1 MEELNKNQIVLLV
14 LFVSFVT
21 SIATGIV
28 TVTLM
33 DQSPKGVTQNISN
46 VVERTIERVVSN
58 NIVGNSKSEV
68 VPVMVTEEE
77 SIIKVINGAT
87 PAVVKIS
94 RFDGNT
100 LTNTGTGFLVNNQ
113 IDIVTPSSVV
123 TDKNAT
129 YFALF
134 STGQKATL
142 RLAAGDA
149 SSTLFAL
156 FRVQSVEEKKK
167 ELITN
172 PFKKDEP
179 VSSQLLKP
187 IKFAANDTTLG
198 QTVIGIADTNAVSV
212 GIVSGF
218 TQDIASTTLKLIR
231 TNAAN
236 SDNAG
241 GPILNIRGE
250 VIGMSSAQGLAW
262 PAGIVRDFVD
272 SVK

>member
-46 VVERTIERVVSN
+46 VVERTIERVVPSN
-58 NIVGNSKSEV
+58 ITGNVKSEV
-68 VPVMVTEEE
+68 VPVMITEEE
-77 SIIKVINGAT
+77 SIIKVINASI
-87 PAVVKIS
+87 PAVVRIAYS
-94 RFDGNT
+94 SGDN
-100 LTNTGTGFLVNNQ
+100 LTNVGTGFLVGNQ
-113 IDIVTPSSVV
+113 VDIIAPSSVV
-123 TDKNAT
+123 VDKNAS

-134 STGQKATL
+134 SSGQKASL
-142 RLAAGDA
+142 RLVAGDA
-149 SSTLFAL
+149 SSTTFAL
-156 FRVQSVEEKKK
+156 FKIQSVEEKKD
-167 ELITN
+167 LLSN
-172 PFKKDEP
+172 PFKDSNATKP
-179 VSSQLLKP
+179 QALKP
-187 IKFAANDTTLG
+187 INFAVNDTTLG

-218 TQDIASTTLKLIR
+218 AQDASSSTLKLIR

-236 SDNAG
+236 SDNVG

-250 VIGMSSAQGLAW
+250 VVGMSSAQGLAW
-262 PAGIVRDFVD
+262 PAGLIKSFID